1 MLLSPTDTH
10 HPAMLETKEYTLSFH
25 GHSADPILFILTDNA
40 LPPSFSNQALQMALK
55 RNYQLIIAKAH
66 SSASPSTLKQK
77 QLKQQCELHYIL
89 QELPVKPALLVLGNQ
104 TEQALMYTKNGSAHL
119 ITALILQSRTRSLIS
134 QKVINSSL
142 IPTMEIQAHC
152 DTQQCANNLLRN
164 VMNDTLNFLDQRL
177 ALGLPT

>member
-40 LPPSFSNQALQMALK
+40 LPPSYSNQALQMALN
-55 RNYQLIIAKAH
+55 RNYQLIIAQAR
-66 SSASPSTLKQK
+66 SSASPST
-77 QLKQQCELHYIL
+77 LKQQCELHYIL
-89 QELPVKPALLVLGNQ
+89 QELPVKPALLVFGSQ

-152 DTQQCANNLLRN
+152 DTQQCANNLWRN